1 MTSHATP
8 DAPETSGVA
17 WTVSATLL
25 NGVMHLLLLAF
36 LARILSSQELG
47 LIALTNVIISFALL
61 FSDCGIT
68 NYVIYEQNSTPKQQ
82 SSLYWFNL
90 CLGCLAAFVVALA
103 APAFSGLYAAPDLV
117 ELLYVAAAIF
127 PIFTLGAQFQAQ
139 LSKRLLLTTVAK
151 IEIAGRASVFVSVV
165 VFALLG
171 FGAMSF
177 VVGQL
182 IGAAI
187 RSAAMFLACYSYW
200 KPTLIFDI
208 RVIRAAL
215 RFAGFNTAGQL
226 VNRLAADIDV
236 LLIGKFF
243 DVGSLGIYSLAK
255 EFAFGVLRLFT
266 TVVSRVGIPMLAMQ
280 QADGEKLTKD
290 YSRLL
295 DVVGFSSGALFSILI
310 LAAPWLIPLV
320 YGEQYTGV
328 TLLFSL
334 FALIAILRSLGTVHG
349 VLIVATGRVHL
360 DLGWNIL
367 VVCLMV
373 PAIYFAAQTS
383 LENVLVA
390 MLLIQV
396 LLYVAAFPLLVRSI
410 VELSFARFLK
420 PFAIVLS
427 FALLTA
433 LLRSAIH

>member
-1 MTSHATP
+1 
-8 DAPETSGVA
+8 
-17 WTVSATLL
+17 
-25 NGVMHLLLLAF
+25 MHLLVLAF

-68 NYVIYEQNSTPKQQ
+68 NYVIYERNSTPIQQ

-90 CLGCLAAFVVALA
+90 CLGCLAALVVALG
-103 APAFSGLYAAPDLV
+103 APAFSGIYAAPDLIP
-117 ELLYVAAAIF
+117 LLYVAAAIF
-127 PIFTLGAQFQAQ
+127 PVFTLGAQFQAQ
-139 LSKRLLLTTVAK
+139 LSKRMLLATVAR
-151 IEIAGRASVFVSVV
+151 IEIAGRVSAFISVV
-165 VFALLG
+165 VLAVQGL
-171 FGAMSF
+171 GAMSF
-177 VVGQL
+177 VLGQL
-182 IGAAI
+182 IGAAV
-187 RSAAMFLACYSYW
+187 RSAAMFLACYSHW

-208 RVIRAAL
+208 RVIKAAL

-236 LLIGKFF
+236 LLIGRFF

-266 TVVSRVGIPMLAMQ
+266 TVVSRVGIPMLALQ
-280 QADGEKLTKD
+280 QADSKKLTND

-295 DVVGFSSGALFSILI
+295 DVVAFSSGALFSILI

-320 YGEQYTGV
+320 YGDQFTGV
-328 TLLFSL
+328 ALLFSM

-367 VVCLMV
+367 VVGLMV
-373 PAIYFAAQTS
+373 PSIYIAAQTS
-383 LENVLVA
+383 LETVLVA
-390 MLLIQV
+390 MLVIQV
-396 LLYVAAFPLLVRSI
+396 LLYVAAFPLLVKNI
-410 VELSFARFLK
+410 VDLKFARFLK

-433 LLRSAIH
+433 LLRSAIL

>member
-1 MTSHATP
+1 M
-8 DAPETSGVA
+8 A

-25 NGVMHLLLLAF
+25 SGVMHLLMLAF
-36 LARILSSQELG
+36 LARILSAQELG

-61 FSDCGIT
+61 FSDCGIA
-68 NYVIYEQNSTPKQQ
+68 NYIIHEQKSTPLQQ
-82 SSLYWFNL
+82 STLYWFNL
-90 CLGCLAAFVVALA
+90 CLGCFAACVVALA
-103 APAFSGLYAAPDLV
+103 APAFSGLYSVPDLV
-117 ELLYVAAAIF
+117 ELLYVAALIF
-127 PIFTLGAQFQAQ
+127 PVFTLGAQFQAQ
-139 LSKRLLLTTVAK
+139 LSKRLLLVTVAR
-151 IEIAGRASVFVSVV
+151 IEIAGRVSAFISVV
-165 VFALLG
+165 VFALMG

-182 IGAAI
+182 IGAAV
-187 RSAAMFLACYSYW
+187 RSAGMFAACHSLW
-200 KPTLIFDI
+200 KPERIFDI
-208 RVIRAAL
+208 RVIKRAL

-236 LLIGKFF
+236 LLIGRFF

-280 QADGEKLTKD
+280 QADSRKLAND

-295 DVVGFSSGALFSILI
+295 DVVGLSSGGLFSILI

-320 YGEQYTGV
+320 YGEQYAGITV
-328 TLLFSL
+328 LFSL
-334 FALIAILRSLGTVHG
+334 LALIAILRSLGTVHG

-367 VVCLMV
+367 VVALTV
-373 PAIYFAAQTS
+373 PAIYIAAQAS
-383 LENVLVA
+383 LETVLVA
-390 MLLIQV
+390 MLAIQV
-396 LLYVAAFPLLVRSI
+396 LLYFVAFPILVRNT
-410 VELSFARFLK
+410 VDFGFARFLK
-420 PFAIVLS
+420 PFAIVAS
-427 FALLTA
+427 FALITA

>member
-1 MTSHATP
+1 M
-8 DAPETSGVA
+8 A

-25 NGVMHLLLLAF
+25 SGVMHLLMLAF
-36 LARILSSQELG
+36 LARILSAQELG

-61 FSDCGIT
+61 FSDCGIA
-68 NYVIYEQNSTPKQQ
+68 NYIIHEQKSTPLQQ
-82 SSLYWFNL
+82 STLYWFNL
-90 CLGCLAAFVVALA
+90 CLGCFAACVVALA
-103 APAFSGLYAAPDLV
+103 APAFSGLYSVPDLV
-117 ELLYVAAAIF
+117 ELLYVAALIF
-127 PIFTLGAQFQAQ
+127 PVFTLGAQFQAQ
-139 LSKRLLLTTVAK
+139 LSKRLLLVTVAR
-151 IEIAGRASVFVSVV
+151 IEIAGRVSAFISVV
-165 VFALLG
+165 VFAVIG

-182 IGAAI
+182 IGAAV
-187 RSAAMFLACYSYW
+187 RSAGMFAACHSLW
-200 KPTLIFDI
+200 KPERIFDI
-208 RVIRAAL
+208 RVIKRAL

-236 LLIGKFF
+236 LLIGRFF

-280 QADGEKLTKD
+280 QADSRKLAND

-295 DVVGFSSGALFSILI
+295 DVVGLSSGGLFSILI

-320 YGEQYTGV
+320 YGEQYAGITV
-328 TLLFSL
+328 LFSL
-334 FALIAILRSLGTVHG
+334 LALIAILRSLGTVHG

-367 VVCLMV
+367 VVALTV
-373 PAIYFAAQTS
+373 PAIYIAAQAS
-383 LENVLVA
+383 LETVLVA
-390 MLLIQV
+390 MLAIQV
-396 LLYVAAFPLLVRSI
+396 LLYFVAFPILVRNT
-410 VELSFARFLK
+410 VDFGFARFLK
-420 PFAIVLS
+420 PFAIVAS
-427 FALLTA
+427 FALITA